1 MFEVKKHLHVIVLLF
16 RFGHNEFF
24 FFENVK
30 FCEIIYLN
38 EITKEM
44 KILKMV
50 ETQELLA

>member
-1 MFEVKKHLHVIVLLF
+1 MSLYYFF
-16 RFGHNEFF
+16 RFGHNEIFF
-24 FFENVK
+24 LK
-30 FCEIIYLN
+30 MLIIFLKLYIWN